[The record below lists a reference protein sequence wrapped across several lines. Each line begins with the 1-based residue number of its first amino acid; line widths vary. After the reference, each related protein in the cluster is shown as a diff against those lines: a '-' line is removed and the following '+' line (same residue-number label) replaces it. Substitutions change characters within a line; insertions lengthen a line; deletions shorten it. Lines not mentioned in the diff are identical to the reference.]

1 MSVQSRGKRLLR
13 RYPILKDVP
22 EDERPALVRAALRHP
37 LLLLPV
43 MIAGLLLL
51 PLYFNE
57 IFLLLKI
64 EQENNLL
71 LKLTKYACAV
81 LLPIIVAVPLLSR
94 FVVPGF
100 IRREMSKR
108 GFAPVQKQD

>member
-1 MSVQSRGKRLLR
+1 MQSRGKRLLR

-43 MIAGLLLL
+43 VLVGVLLL

-57 IFLLLKI
+57 IFLLLRI

-71 LKLTKYACAV
+71 LKLTKYACSV
-81 LLPIIVAVPLLSR
+81 LLPVIIAVPLLSR
-94 FVVPGF
+94 FVVPAF
-100 IRREMSKR
+100 IRREMGKR
-108 GFAPVQKQD
+108 GFAPSQKQD